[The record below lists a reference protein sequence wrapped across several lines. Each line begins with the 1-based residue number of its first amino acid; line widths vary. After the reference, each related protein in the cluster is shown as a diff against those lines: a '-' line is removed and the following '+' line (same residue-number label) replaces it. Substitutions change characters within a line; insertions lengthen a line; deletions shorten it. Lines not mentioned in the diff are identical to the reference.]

1 MISSSSLVWFEAWGT
16 VLKTKRSCTFLS
28 NVNICQQINNGGV
41 KWTEIVGGREVEA
54 GRNCHSLEQEGL
66 KSSRKGHVSLDV
78 GLGSKSLLGTG
89 MGTGVRRAQR
99 IFQEGLGE
107 FFESRISCFLMLFV
121 QTSLSRFFSPALSY
135 VLGSSHCFCRSARNR

>member
-1 MISSSSLVWFEAWGT
+1 M
-16 VLKTKRSCTFLS
+16 
-28 NVNICQQINNGGV
+28 
-41 KWTEIVGGREVEA
+41 
-54 GRNCHSLEQEGL
+54 
-66 KSSRKGHVSLDV
+66 SLDV